1 MDEICTFSSD
11 RTKATYKFRCSDTG
25 RGMSK
30 DFISHVFEPFA
41 QEDSCARTN
50 YMGTGLGMAIAK
62 QFTEMMEGNIA
73 VESELDVGTTFT
85 VTIPFELDSN
95 YKEAYA
101 LENVDFSK
109 SLSGLKVLLVED
121 NELNMEIAKFI
132 LENAELESITM
143 RKEVRD

>member
-1 MDEICTFSSD
+1 
-11 RTKATYKFRCSDTG
+11 
-25 RGMSK
+25 MSK

-41 QEDSCARTN
+41 QEDSCARTS
-50 YMGTGLGMAIAK
+50 YMGTGLGMVIAK
-62 QFTEMMEGNIA
+62 QLTEMMEGNIA

-121 NELNMEIAKFI
+121 NELNMEIAKFS

>member
-1 MDEICTFSSD
+1 
-11 RTKATYKFRCSDTG
+11 
-25 RGMSK
+25 MSK

-41 QEDSCARTN
+41 QEDSCARTS

-101 LENVDFSK
+101 LENSK

>member
-1 MDEICTFSSD
+1 
-11 RTKATYKFRCSDTG
+11 
-25 RGMSK
+25 MSK

-41 QEDSCARTN
+41 QEDSCARTS

-85 VTIPFELDSN
+85 VTIELDSN

>member
-1 MDEICTFSSD
+1 MNSRKKVLWKI
-11 RTKATYKFRCSDTG
+11 
-25 RGMSK
+25 
-30 DFISHVFEPFA
+30 FISTLYLSAFTFGGGYVIVSFMKKKFVDELHWIEEKEMLDLV
-41 QEDSCARTN
+41 
-50 YMGTGLGMAIAK
+50 AIV
-62 QFTEMMEGNIA
+62 FTEGVRPYQEN
-73 VESELDVGTTFT
+73 
-85 VTIPFELDSN
+85 DSN

>member
-1 MDEICTFSSD
+1 
-11 RTKATYKFRCSDTG
+11 
-25 RGMSK
+25 MSEQ
-30 DFISHVFEPFA
+30 HL
-41 QEDSCARTN
+41 Q
-50 YMGTGLGMAIAK
+50 L
-62 QFTEMMEGNIA
+62 QFHLNLI
-73 VESELDVGTTFT
+73 L
-85 VTIPFELDSN
+85 I

>member
-1 MDEICTFSSD
+1 MTAHEI
-11 RTKATYKFRCSDTG
+11 
-25 RGMSK
+25 
-30 DFISHVFEPFA
+30 
-41 QEDSCARTN
+41 TN
-50 YMGTGLGMAIAK
+50 T
-62 QFTEMMEGNIA
+62 
-73 VESELDVGTTFT
+73 
-85 VTIPFELDSN
+85 
-95 YKEAYA
+95 YA

>member
-1 MDEICTFSSD
+1 
-11 RTKATYKFRCSDTG
+11 
-25 RGMSK
+25 MSK

-41 QEDSCARTN
+41 QEDSCARTS

-62 QFTEMMEGNIA
+62 RLTEMKDGNIA

-101 LENVDFSK
+101 LEMLISQKAFPV
-109 SLSGLKVLLVED
+109 
-121 NELNMEIAKFI
+121 
-132 LENAELESITM
+132 
-143 RKEVRD
+143 

>member
-1 MDEICTFSSD
+1 
-11 RTKATYKFRCSDTG
+11 
-25 RGMSK
+25 MSK

-41 QEDSCARTN
+41 QEDSCARTS

-62 QFTEMMEGNIA
+62 QFTEMM
-73 VESELDVGTTFT
+73 
-85 VTIPFELDSN
+85 DSN

>member
-1 MDEICTFSSD
+1 MQEPAIWVRDSEWRLLNSLQND
-11 RTKATYKFRCSDTG
+11 G
-25 RGMSK
+25 R
-30 DFISHVFEPFA
+30 
-41 QEDSCARTN
+41 QYCCR
-50 YMGTGLGMAIAK
+50 
-62 QFTEMMEGNIA
+62 
-73 VESELDVGTTFT
+73 SELDVGTTFT